1 MEQKKEQRVVEKTW
15 TETLESIKDGI
26 TATFPHVPTYYELGE
41 GTVALLENN
50 KSKYRIGVVFPVKYK
65 ETGEIDHIVYFP
77 IKGDYI
83 LASGLKYKPVNLIGQ
98 KFSAKRGDFE
108 VKELKGRQAFAFHRI
123 YNTFVEL

>member
-1 MEQKKEQRVVEKTW
+1 MEQKEQRVVEKTW

-26 TATFPHVPTYYELGE
+26 VATFPHVPTYYELGE

-50 KSKYRIGVVFPVKYK
+50 KTKYRIGVVFPVKYK
-65 ETGEIDHIVYFP
+65 ETGAVDYIVYFP

-83 LASGLKYKPVNLIGQ
+83 LASGLKYQPVNLIGQ

-123 YNTFVEL
+123 YNAIVEL